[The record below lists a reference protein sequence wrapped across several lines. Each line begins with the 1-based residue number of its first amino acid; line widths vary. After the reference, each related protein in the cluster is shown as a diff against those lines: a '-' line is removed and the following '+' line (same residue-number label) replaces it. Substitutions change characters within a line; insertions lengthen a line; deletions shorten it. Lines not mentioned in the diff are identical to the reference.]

1 MRKTFQRWLVRN
13 PMSFIGLVVV
23 LIWVLGAV
31 LANWIAPYDPLVQN
45 VANRLQAPNAEHP
58 WGTDQLGRDIYS
70 RVLYGGRISLPAG
83 LIAVIFATALGSM
96 IGAIAGYAGGLWD
109 ELIMRLTEIFMAF
122 PTIILAMAIS
132 AALGPSIINAMI
144 ALTVV
149 SWPSYARITRGLVI
163 GEKVQ
168 EYVTASR
175 AVGASHLRIL
185 LRSIL
190 PNCLSAIIVVATLD
204 FGNAVLLFAGL
215 SFLGLGPEPA
225 SPEWGRMISTGIDFF
240 DQWWMSVF
248 PGLAMFS
255 VVMALNF
262 IGDGIR
268 DIADPRTA
276 KK

>member
-1 MRKTFQRWLVRN
+1 MSGFWRWVVRN
-13 PMSFIGLVVV
+13 PLSFIGIVVV
-23 LIWVLGAV
+23 SIWVLGAV
-31 LANWIAPYDPLVQN
+31 SANWIAPYDPLAQN
-45 VANRLQAPNAEHP
+45 VANRLQAPSTENP

-83 LIAVIFATALGSM
+83 LIAVIFATVIGSI
-96 IGAIAGYAGGLWD
+96 IGAVAGYAGGLWD
-109 ELIMRLTEIFMAF
+109 ELIMRITEIFMAF

-175 AVGASHLRIL
+175 AMGASHTRIL
-185 LRSIL
+185 IRSIL
-190 PNCLSAIIVVATLD
+190 PNCLSPIIVVATLD

-225 SPEWGRMISTGIDFF
+225 SPEWGRMVSTGIDFF

-248 PGLAMFS
+248 PGLAMFT
-255 VVMALNF
+255 VVMAFNF

-268 DIADPRTA
+268 DLADPRTA

>member
-1 MRKTFQRWLVRN
+1 MKFLLRWLLRN
-13 PMSFIGLVVV
+13 PFSLAGLVVV
-23 LIWVLGAV
+23 LVWVAGAIA
-31 LANWIAPYDPLVQN
+31 ANWLAPYDPLAQN
-45 VANRLQAPNAEHP
+45 IENRLSEPSAEHI

-83 LIAVIFATALGSM
+83 LIAVIFATVIGSV
-96 IGAIAGYAGGLWD
+96 IGAVAGYVGGLWD
-109 ELIMRLTEIFMAF
+109 ELLMRLTEIFMAF

-132 AALGPSIINAMI
+132 AALGPSIVNAMI
-144 ALTVV
+144 ALVVV
-149 SWPSYARITRGLVI
+149 SWPAYARIMRGLVI
-163 GEKVQ
+163 AEKVHD
-168 EYVTASR
+168 YVNASR
-175 AVGASHLRIL
+175 AMGASHPHIL
-185 LRSIL
+185 LRTII

-225 SPEWGRMISTGIDFF
+225 SPEWGRMVSTGIDFF
-240 DQWWMSVF
+240 DQWWMAIF

-268 DIADPRTA
+268 DLADPRTA